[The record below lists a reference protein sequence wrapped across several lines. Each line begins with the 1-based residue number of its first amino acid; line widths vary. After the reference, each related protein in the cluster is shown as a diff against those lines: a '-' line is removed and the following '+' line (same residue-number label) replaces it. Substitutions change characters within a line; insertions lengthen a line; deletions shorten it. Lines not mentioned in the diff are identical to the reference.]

1 MSQLSDHLR
10 YDAVATMGCPT
21 PYTASL
27 PRSYSV
33 GGGGGSTNSR
43 SDYSELIRTD
53 SVRGNNR
60 SVSQKQGVISSG
72 MIKVS
77 GGSGKVSRSYS
88 VGLGRIEEEKSGDF
102 GEDRAASSDAF
113 RRSRSC
119 AVSATG
125 GVFARTATAGKFRQQ
140 L

>member
-60 SVSQKQGVISSG
+60 R
-72 MIKVS
+72 
-77 GGSGKVSRSYS
+77 KVSRSYS

>member
-10 YDAVATMGCPT
+10 YDAVAT
-21 PYTASL
+21 L

-53 SVRGNNR
+53 SVR
-60 SVSQKQGVISSG
+60 G